1 MAKSVVKPAPPCQPL
16 NADDNKI
23 AKNGFAAVHHPAFNR
38 RNGFTLPMRIG
49 IHSGPVVAGVIG
61 KSKFVYDLW
70 GETVNTASRMES
82 HGVAGR
88 IQLTESGAQ
97 HLSAQFFPES
107 RGRINI
113 KGKRLGEIL
122 VEQGLV
128 AQKHI
133 SRVLR
138 KQKRMRMLALAVTV
152 LVAPFQMARADDLS
166 PSHDLYTATQQ
177 ELIKTFEAQVT
188 LGGNGGNED
197 AGDIAKVIQTGG
209 EANLAIILQS
219 GNHDVANIVQTGGI
233 QNAALISQ
241 YGNDQIASISQSGN
255 HTLALIAQR

>member
-1 MAKSVVKPAPPCQPL
+1 MEINQSVL
-16 NADDNKI
+16 
-23 AKNGFAAVHHPAFNR
+23 HR
-38 RNGFTLPMRIG
+38 
-49 IHSGPVVAGVIG
+49 
-61 KSKFVYDLW
+61 
-70 GETVNTASRMES
+70 SRL
-82 HGVAGR
+82 G
-88 IQLTESGAQ
+88 QLLVEHKLITEEQ
-97 HLSAQFFPES
+97 LSEATQLQQS
-107 RGRINI
+107 V
-113 KGKRLGEIL
+113 GKRLGEIL

-133 SRVLR
+133 NRVLR

-209 EANLAIILQS
+209 
-219 GNHDVANIVQTGGI
+219 I

-241 YGNDQIASISQSGN
+241 HGNDQVASISQSGN
-255 HTLALIAQR
+255 HNLALIAQR

>member
-1 MAKSVVKPAPPCQPL
+1 MILKSRWGVGGEESKTQFAVVLFVGMIVHSLFAEVLNRAPGLILANVNYVKKVVFPL
-16 NADDNKI
+16 
-23 AKNGFAAVHHPAFNR
+23 
-38 RNGFTLPMRIG
+38 
-49 IHSGPVVAGVIG
+49 
-61 KSKFVYDLW
+61 
-70 GETVNTASRMES
+70 ES
-82 HGVAGR
+82 V
-88 IQLTESGAQ
+88 
-97 HLSAQFFPES
+97 
-107 RGRINI
+107 
-113 KGKRLGEIL
+113 GKRLGEIL

-133 SRVLR
+133 NRVLR

-219 GNHDVANIVQTGGI
+219 GNHDIANILQTGGI

-241 YGNDQIASISQSGN
+241 HGNDQIASISQSGN
-255 HTLALIAQR
+255 HNLALIAQR